1 MFEQENG
8 KNSLDTLTELGVDA
22 NAYTTNDHTAYLF
35 SCTENFYEALDEL
48 MDYVQHPYFTEQN
61 VEKEKGIIDQE
72 IMMYDD
78 YPDWKVYMNAV
89 QAMYS
94 EFPIRIDTA
103 GTVETVS
110 HIDKEVLYKCY
121 NTFYNPSNM
130 VMVVCGDFEPN
141 ALLEEIKKRLI
152 DVKANGEIKR
162 IYPVEPEKIVKDYVE
177 QKMEV
182 SRPLYAIGIKDKPF
196 ELVQGIKREEIVKK
210 HIAIEILL
218 NLIFGESSNL
228 YKKLYNDGTIL
239 SSPSMDYEFS
249 RGYAFVLLSG
259 QAKDPK
265 KVYDELKKTVLE
277 MKKTGINE
285 EDFNRM
291 KKTLYGDYV
300 KEYNDVTDIA
310 RMFLA
315 DYFKGINSFDYIE
328 QIGSIS
334 KQYAEQILDEV
345 FDENKMVL
353 SIVKSK

>member
-1 MFEQENG
+1 
-8 KNSLDTLTELGVDA
+8 
-22 NAYTTNDHTAYLF
+22 
-35 SCTENFYEALDEL
+35 
-48 MDYVQHPYFTEQN
+48 
-61 VEKEKGIIDQE
+61 
-72 IMMYDD
+72 
-78 YPDWKVYMNAV
+78 
-89 QAMYS
+89 
-94 EFPIRIDTA
+94 
-103 GTVETVS
+103 
-110 HIDKEVLYKCY
+110 
-121 NTFYNPSNM
+121 M

-196 ELVQGIKREEIVKK
+196 ELAQGIKREEIVKK